1 MLNDDAN
8 RYITLRRTLGYKL
21 VKAERHLHAF
31 ARFATERNE
40 THVRAASVL
49 AWLATVA
56 RTPGARERRLTDL
69 HNRICNHRCNQ

>member
-31 ARFATERNE
+31 ARFA
-40 THVRAASVL
+40 RAM
-49 AWLATVA
+49 
-56 RTPGARERRLTDL
+56 GEFG
-69 HNRICNHRCNQ
+69 